1 MKFTISRR
9 VSTDIS
15 RISLVLVLPSI
26 KPWERRLLK
35 RSDRAAKMTR
45 WHGMESHTSFAS
57 ANVES
62 VFISPMLLV
71 SESSVMGFSLV
82 TTVFLM
88 LRCGQLLIKKLSPEN
103 AAKYFYK
110 AYLTDFEDLMEAASN
125 VFYCNCSE
133 VFQSNGWKGR
143 SWNPRMR
150 TKQLGS
156 LSDTCLP
163 EEISNDFEQESKLQR
178 CSHFDLM

>member
-88 LRCGQLLIKKLSPEN
+88 LRCGELLIKKLSPEN

-125 VFYCNCSE
+125 VFYCNCSG

-143 SWNPRMR
+143 S
-150 TKQLGS
+150 
-156 LSDTCLP
+156 
-163 EEISNDFEQESKLQR
+163 
-178 CSHFDLM
+178 